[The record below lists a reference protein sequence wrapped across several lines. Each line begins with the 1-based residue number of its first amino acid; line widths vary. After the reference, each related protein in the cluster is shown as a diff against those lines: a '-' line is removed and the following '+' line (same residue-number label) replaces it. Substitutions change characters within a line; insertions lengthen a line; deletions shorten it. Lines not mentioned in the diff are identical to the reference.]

1 MNNAGGFGI
10 SASQPPSMPSTG
22 QPFAPLM
29 SPQQPS
35 GILMSA
41 PLISSSPAAFNSSS
55 PFTSLSSSGSRPPLV
70 SMPSPSQ
77 QQAIS
82 GMGMGSTPGVAGS
95 GMGAGAGVFGAG
107 MQQQPAVDPLSVLDE
122 AFVPLESI
130 QPGEILLGIDIRND
144 GELFI
149 SF

>member
-1 MNNAGGFGI
+1 
-10 SASQPPSMPSTG
+10 
-22 QPFAPLM
+22 
-29 SPQQPS
+29 
-35 GILMSA
+35 
-41 PLISSSPAAFNSSS
+41 
-55 PFTSLSSSGSRPPLV
+55 
-70 SMPSPSQ
+70 
-77 QQAIS
+77 
-82 GMGMGSTPGVAGS
+82 MGSTPGVAGS